1 MSKTRTRKNGKHAAA
16 RDERV
21 EDSSGNVFDDLGL
34 ADPEMRL
41 AKARLAQQISRLIKA
56 QGLTQQEAAEK
67 LGIDQ
72 PKVSAIL
79 RGRLKD
85 FATDRL
91 MRFII
96 RLHQD
101 VIISFSDPTDEK
113 HPSVRVLVGT

>member
-1 MSKTRTRKNGKHAAA
+1 MSRERTSS
-16 RDERV
+16 RDHDAIV
-21 EDSSGNVFDDLGL
+21 HDSTGNAFRDLRL
-34 ADPEMRL
+34 PEPEMRL
-41 AKARLAQQISRLIKA
+41 VKTRLAQQIAHLIKSH
-56 QGLTQQEAAEK
+56 GLTQQEAAER

-96 RLHQD
+96 RLNQD
-101 VIISFSDPTDEK
+101 VIISFGSPPN
-113 HPSVRVLVGT
+113 HSQPRVRVLLET

>member
-1 MSKTRTRKNGKHAAA
+1 MKTSKPRKKNKAA
-16 RDERV
+16 DQ
-21 EDSSGNVFDDLGL
+21 DSVVHDSTGNVFRDIGL
-34 ADPEMRL
+34 PDPEMRL
-41 AKARLAQQISRLIKA
+41 AKARLAQQIAHLIKS
-56 QGLTQQEAAEK
+56 QRLTQQEAAEK

-96 RLHQD
+96 RLNQD
-101 VIISFSDPTDEK
+101 VIISFSNPSDHS
-113 HPSVRVLVGT
+113 HPSVRVLLQA

>member
-1 MSKTRTRKNGKHAAA
+1 MRKKKVQREVKVHDREN
-16 RDERV
+16 RV
-21 EDSSGNVFDDLGL
+21 QNSTGNVFEDLGL

-41 AKARLAQQISRLIKA
+41 TKARLAQQIGRLIRA
-56 QGLTQQEAAEK
+56 QGLTQQQAADK

-85 FATDRL
+85 FAADRL

-96 RLHQD
+96 RLDQD
-101 VIISFSDPTDEK
+101 VIISFSDPKNEA
-113 HPSVRVLVGT
+113 HPSVRVLVEA